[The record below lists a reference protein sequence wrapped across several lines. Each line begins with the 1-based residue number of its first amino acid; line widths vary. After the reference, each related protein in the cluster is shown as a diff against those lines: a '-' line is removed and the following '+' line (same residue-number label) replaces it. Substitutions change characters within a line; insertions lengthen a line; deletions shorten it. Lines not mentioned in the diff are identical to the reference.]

1 MPTRSFW
8 VWLHRWAGLAMAG
21 FLIVVGL
28 TGSVLAF
35 REEIDTWL
43 NPELLTVAK
52 RDAPL
57 LDPVILREK
66 AAALHPGALIDTVP
80 LRREPDRAVAFTL
93 APGVGH
99 FMSNFIQVYLD
110 PYTGEKLGERVL
122 WSGPTL
128 ARQDIVSFLYRLH
141 FSLSLP
147 WSTGSLGGYILGVT
161 ALVWTIDCFVSFYL
175 TFPLNRSKGGE
186 ARASRKSWAQ
196 RWKPAWL
203 IKWSGGFYRINFDVH
218 RAFGLWTWA
227 MLFVFAWSSVAF
239 NLSEVYRPVMSLAFD
254 MRSASDELP
263 ALDTPLERPALSWSD
278 ALARGRALMAETAA
292 QRGFHI
298 LREESLDLDREHGVY
313 LLSVHSSWDAS
324 KEAATILA
332 FDANTGAF
340 KGQRGA
346 GSEGV
351 GQTITLWLV
360 WLHMAQVFGL
370 PMKIFVCVMGLVI
383 AALSITGIYIW
394 WKKRSARIK
403 SRRVPAGAS
412 PARKSDSSRAVASV
426 SWPSAAKRTLQS
438 REVRD

>member
-8 VWLHRWAGLAMAG
+8 VWLHRYAGLAMAG

-35 REEIDTWL
+35 REEIDAWL

-57 LDPVILREK
+57 LDPLTLREK
-66 AAALHPGALIDTVP
+66 AAALHPGALIDSVP
-80 LRREPDRAVAFTL
+80 LRSEADRAVAFTH

-99 FMSNFIQVYLD
+99 FMSAYVQFYLD
-110 PYTGEKLGERVL
+110 PYTGAFLGERPL

-128 ARQDIVSFLYRLH
+128 ARRDIVSFLYRLH

-161 ALVWTIDCFVSFYL
+161 ALMWTIDCFVSFYL
-175 TFPLNRSKGGE
+175 TLPLARGKGGE
-186 ARASRKSWAQ
+186 ARANRKPWLQ

-203 IKWSGGFYRINFDVH
+203 IKWNAGFYRVNFDIH

-239 NLSEVYRPVMSLAFD
+239 NLSEVYRPVMGLAFD

-292 QRGFHI
+292 RRGFRV

-313 LLSVHSSWDAS
+313 LMSVHSSWDVS
-324 KEAATILA
+324 REGATILA

-340 KGQRGA
+340 KGQRGI

-383 AALSITGIYIW
+383 AALSVTGVYLW
-394 WKKRSARIK
+394 WKKRKARLHHAAFSAPK
-403 SRRVPAGAS
+403 AAAV
-412 PARKSDSSRAVASV
+412 RKRLSENSS
-426 SWPSAAKRTLQS
+426 L
-438 REVRD
+438 

>member
-43 NPELLTVAK
+43 NPDLLTVAK
-52 RDAPL
+52 RDAAL
-57 LDPVILREK
+57 LDPITLRER
-66 AAALHPGALIDTVP
+66 AAALYPGAEIDTVP
-80 LRREPDRAVAFTL
+80 LRIEATRSAPFTL
-93 APGVGH
+93 APSLGH
-99 FMSNFIQVYLD
+99 FMSNFVQFYLD

-122 WSGPTL
+122 WSGPSL
-128 ARQDIVSFLYRLH
+128 ERRNIVSFLYRLH

-175 TFPLNRSKGGE
+175 TFPLSRGKGGE
-186 ARASRKSWAQ
+186 PSANRKSWLK
-196 RWKPAWL
+196 RWKPAWR
-203 IKWSGGFYRINFDVH
+203 IKWNGGFYRVNFDVH

-239 NLSEVYRPVMSLAFD
+239 NLSEVYRPVMGLTFD
-254 MRSASDELP
+254 MRSASDALP
-263 ALDTPLERPALSWSD
+263 ALDTPLDRPALSWSE
-278 ALARGRALMAETAA
+278 ALARGRVLMAETAA
-292 QRGFHI
+292 RRGFRV

-313 LLSVHSSWDAS
+313 LLNVLSSWDVS
-324 KEAATILA
+324 KEGATILV
-332 FDANTGAF
+332 FDANTGEF
-340 KGQRGA
+340 KGQRGI

-383 AALSITGIYIW
+383 AALSVTGVYIW
-394 WKKRSARIK
+394 WKKRRARRHHAALSA
-403 SRRVPAGAS
+403 SRVAAV
-412 PARKSDSSRAVASV
+412 RKREFE
-426 SWPSAAKRTLQS
+426 QS
-438 REVRD
+438 RP